1 MTTMVPVDPGDV
13 PRSIAL
19 SQRLSLYSDK
29 LNEKAIDIA
38 LIACAVVKLASPVIV
53 VVESNALLVDLVEDG
68 MQD

>member
-1 MTTMVPVDPGDV
+1 MVPVDPGDV